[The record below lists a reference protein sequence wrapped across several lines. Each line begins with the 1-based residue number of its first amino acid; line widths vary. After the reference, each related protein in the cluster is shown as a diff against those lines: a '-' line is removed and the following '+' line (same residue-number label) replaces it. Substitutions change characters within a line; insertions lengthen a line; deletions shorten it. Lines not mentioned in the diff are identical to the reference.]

1 MYADAEDDVYRAR
14 VAFRL
19 AAELWCSDPY
29 VKRPDN
35 KDKYRAEHCTARENH
50 LQGRATSVA
59 CFRDDIDPQQ
69 SEQVNNADGMEKGE
83 RLMRSLIYRGAQ

>member
-1 MYADAEDDVYRAR
+1 
-14 VAFRL
+14 
-19 AAELWCSDPY
+19 
-29 VKRPDN
+29 
-35 KDKYRAEHCTARENH
+35 